1 MLRKM
6 TINLLLKNQKYHIIE
21 FGATNAYA
29 FKKPIINIKDELYK
43 LHNKFKINL
52 SNQAIVLNRFNE
64 GIISIDNKE
73 IQEDKK
79 AIKMLKKN

>member
-6 TINLLLKNQKYHIIE
+6 TINFLLKNQKYHIVD
-21 FGATNAYA
+21 FGAIIAYA
-29 FKKPIINIKDELYK
+29 FIQPIINIKDELYK